1 MGTPLALFTTPK
13 ESNDSRPGAPTRLD
27 WFITIAAIW
36 MMTGLFIDAHQHLFE
51 TIDTFLNP
59 WHITLYSGAIAAAV
73 ILVLEIRRNRRPDR
87 GFWASVP
94 HGYAQSVVGAGC
106 LILGGALDAVW
117 HSIFGFEHQLDLL
130 LSPPHLVLL
139 TGLFFLV
146 TGPVRSGLARPN
158 ATNLIDELP
167 MLISMGVAFEVVQFV
182 TQFGFYPEA
191 LLRDRPLSQQQFI
204 HQQFVLSVMLFYKQ
218 STEILT
224 VIWQSLVLAAATIYL
239 CCRKQL
245 HAGAFVVL
253 CVAEKLWIGGELSTD
268 AGELVLIVLASI
280 AAGAAGDAIVAKYRP
295 SVVRAGALR
304 WFGGAVPAA
313 YMAAY
318 FIFAFP
324 MFGGTWWDASFTFGC
339 IALAGIA
346 GVCVA
351 QLFIAGYQA
360 RPGAA

>member
-1 MGTPLALFTTPK
+1 
-13 ESNDSRPGAPTRLD
+13 
-27 WFITIAAIW
+27 
-36 MMTGLFIDAHQHLFE
+36 
-51 TIDTFLNP
+51 
-59 WHITLYSGAIAAAV
+59 
-73 ILVLEIRRNRRPDR
+73 
-87 GFWASVP
+87 
-94 HGYAQSVVGAGC
+94 
-106 LILGGALDAVW
+106 LILGGALDAAW
-117 HSIFGFEHQLDLL
+117 HSVFGFEHQLDLL

-158 ATNLIDELP
+158 AANLVDELP
-167 MLISMGVAFEVVQFV
+167 MLVSLGVAFEVVQFV

-191 LLRDRPLSQQQFI
+191 LLRDHPLSQQQFI

-224 VIWQSLVLAAATIYL
+224 VIWQSLVLAAATIYM
-239 CCRKQL
+239 CSRKQL
-245 HAGAFVVL
+245 HPGALIVL
-253 CVAEKLWIGGELSTD
+253 CVAEKCWIGGELSTD
-268 AGELVLIVLASI
+268 AGEFVLILLASI
-280 AAGAAGDAIVAKYRP
+280 VAGAAGDAIVAKYRP
-295 SVVRAGALR
+295 SVVRACALR
-304 WFGGAVPAA
+304 WFGGVVPAA

-318 FIFAFP
+318 FLFAFP

-351 QLFIAGYQA
+351 QLFIAGYQS

>member
-1 MGTPLALFTTPK
+1 MNP
-13 ESNDSRPGAPTRLD
+13 NDSIGERPSAPSRLD
-27 WFITIAAIW
+27 WYVTAAAVW

-73 ILVLEIRRNRRPDR
+73 VLALEVRRNRRPGR
-87 GFWASVP
+87 SFWDCVP
-94 HGYAQSVVGAGC
+94 LGYAQSVVGVAC
-106 LILGGALDAVW
+106 LILGGALDAIW
-117 HSIFGFEHQLDLL
+117 HAIFGFEHQLDLL
-130 LSPPHLVLL
+130 LSPPHLFLL

-146 TGPVRSGLARPN
+146 TGPVRSGLSRPN
-158 ATNLIDELP
+158 ATRLLDELP
-167 MLISMGVAFEVVQFV
+167 MVISMGVAFEVVQFV

-191 LLRDRPLSQQQFI
+191 LLRDRPLPASEFV

-224 VIWQSLVLAAATIYL
+224 VLWQSVVLAVAVLYIAS
-239 CCRKQL
+239 RKQL
-245 HAGAFVVL
+245 HAGALVVL

-268 AGELVLIVLASI
+268 AGEFALIVLASI
-280 AAGAAGDAIVAKYRP
+280 VAGAAGDAIVAKMRP
-295 SVVRAGALR
+295 SVARAGALR
-304 WFGGAVPAA
+304 WLGGIVPAT
-313 YMAAY
+313 YLAAY
-318 FIFAFP
+318 FLFALP
-324 MFGGTWWDASFTFGC
+324 LFGGTWWDASFTFGC

-351 QLFIAGYQA
+351 QLFVAGYQA